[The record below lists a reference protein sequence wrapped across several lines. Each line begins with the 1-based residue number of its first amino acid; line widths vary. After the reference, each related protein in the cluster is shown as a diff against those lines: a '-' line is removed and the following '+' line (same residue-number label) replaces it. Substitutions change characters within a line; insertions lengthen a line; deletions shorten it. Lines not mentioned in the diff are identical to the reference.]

1 MSSVKAIPAGFHSI
15 TPSLT
20 CKDAARAIEF
30 YKAIFGAQE
39 RMRKAT
45 PDGNKITHAEL
56 TIGDSI
62 IFVNDELGPQTA
74 GAPGPQKIS
83 LFLYVK
89 DADTTFRLAVEAGS
103 KVSMPIDTQFW
114 GDRFGSLVD
123 PWGHSWGIAT
133 RVEDLTPEEIDRRA
147 AVFFA
152 KVAGKS

>member
-1 MSSVKAIPAGFHSI
+1 
-15 TPSLT
+15 
-20 CKDAARAIEF
+20 
-30 YKAIFGAQE
+30 
-39 RMRKAT
+39 MRKAT

-56 TIGDSI
+56 AIGDSI

-83 LFLYVK
+83 LFLYVE
-89 DADTTFRLAVEAGS
+89 DADATFKLAVEAGS